1 MRKPNTIAALL
12 VSILL
17 LAGHWTNASAG
28 DDDKR
33 CKRDQDCALG
43 AVERGEIRSFA
54 EVMDSLRQQVKG
66 QVVKVELE
74 RDDGLWVYKIKLLAD
89 DGRRKKIEV
98 NAKSLAILKLKDD

>member
-1 MRKPNTIAALL
+1 MRKSRTIAALFAAVL
-12 VSILL
+12 FS
-17 LAGHWTNASAG
+17 GCWTGAAAG
-28 DDDKR
+28 DDDKH

-54 EVMDSLRQQVKG
+54 EVLESVRQQVKG
-66 QVVKVELE
+66 QVLKVELE

-98 NAKSLAILKLKDD
+98 NAKSLAVLKLKDD

>member
-1 MRKPNTIAALL
+1 MMAAMAL
-12 VSILL
+12 LL
-17 LAGHWTNASAG
+17 LAMQSAGALAG

-54 EVMDSLRQQVKG
+54 EVLESVRQQVKG
-66 QVVKVELE
+66 QIVKVELE

-98 NAKSLAILKLKDD
+98 NAKTLSILKLKDD